1 MEEENEEKLKV
12 FTFNAEDLVKKYKE
26 KMEKNYHVDYSNGTV
41 EATCLHCGNY
51 TERLSTKAKNKK
63 EALDKVISGEGFC
76 DKCFLEISASVYNRW

>member
-1 MEEENEEKLKV
+1 
-12 FTFNAEDLVKKYKE
+12 
-26 KMEKNYHVDYSNGTV
+26 MEKNYHIDCSNGTV

-63 EALDKVISGEGFC
+63 EALDKVITGEGFC